1 MTDRLNIL
9 MPSIYFPPRVGGIE
23 SHVYYLAR
31 ELVRRGHGVHV
42 VTTHTEAD
50 SPWKETMDGIQVTRL
65 VSFGKNFM
73 GWTLGSLSSAPEI
86 VRLAGGCDIVHCH
99 TFATALGGDI
109 AAALFR
115 RPLVTTV
122 HSSHFLRLARNPAM
136 RGAMKILLGRSGAL
150 LSTSEEIDGVVK
162 DMLPGAFTMP
172 IVNGIDT
179 ETFRPSE
186 PSIDGAG
193 DKFIIVCPRRLV
205 TKNGVEY
212 LVRALPLI
220 KRELPVKAYLAGD
233 GPLRGELESLASDLG
248 VRDNVEFMG
257 SVENTRMPGLFSSAD
272 LVVIPSLVEATSIA
286 ALEAMSCGKAVAASR
301 VGGLPE
307 IIDESVGLLF
317 ESASPEAL
325 AVAVVSAAKDIDLE
339 ALGRAAR
346 ERVVANWSIQSMVDV
361 HMDIYLKLIGEKQRA

>member
-1 MTDRLNIL
+1 MTDRLKIL

-42 VTTHTEAD
+42 VTTHTEPE
-50 SPWKETMDGIQVTRL
+50 SPWKETMEGVDVTRL
-65 VSFGKNFM
+65 VSFGKHFM
-73 GWTLGSLSSAPEI
+73 GWTLGSLVSAPEI
-86 VRLAGGCDIVHCH
+86 VRLSAGCDLLHCH
-99 TFATALGGDI
+99 TFATAVGGDI
-109 AAALFR
+109 GAALFR

-122 HSSHFLRLARNPAM
+122 HSSHFLRLAGNPIM
-136 RGAMKILLGRSGAL
+136 RGAMKVLLGRAGAL
-150 LSTSEEIDGVVK
+150 LSTSEEIDGVVR

-186 PSIDGAG
+186 PCLERPEGE
-193 DKFIIVCPRRLV
+193 FIIVCPRRLV

-220 KRELPVKAYLAGD
+220 RKELPVRAYLAGD
-233 GPLRGELESLASDLG
+233 GPLREDLESLARSLG
-248 VRDNVEFMG
+248 VRENIEFMG
-257 SVENTRMPGLFSSAD
+257 SVENTKMPGVYSSAD
-272 LVVIPSLVEATSIA
+272 LIVIPSLVEATSIA
-286 ALEAMSCGKAVAASR
+286 ALEAMSCGKVVAASR

-307 IIDESVGLLF
+307 IIDDSVGILF
-317 ESASPEAL
+317 ESGSPESASE
-325 AVAVVSAAKDIDLE
+325 AVIRAARDVDRE
-339 ALGRAAR
+339 SLGRAAR

-361 HMDIYLKLIGEKQRA
+361 HMDIYLKLLGERQRA

>member
-1 MTDRLNIL
+1 MTDRLSIL

-42 VTTHTEAD
+42 VTTHTESG
-50 SPWKETMDGIQVTRL
+50 SPWKETMDGIEVTRL
-65 VSFGKNFM
+65 MSFGRHFM

-86 VRLAGGCDIVHCH
+86 VRLAAKCDLIHCH
-99 TFATALGGDI
+99 TFASALGGDI
-109 AAALFR
+109 AAAVFK

-122 HSSHFLRLARNPAM
+122 HSSHFLRLARKPVM
-136 RGAMKILLGRSGAL
+136 RGAMKLVLGRAGAL
-150 LSTSEEIDGVVK
+150 LSTSEEIDGVVAG
-162 DMLPGAFTMP
+162 MLPEAFTVP

-179 ETFRPSE
+179 GTFAPSE
-186 PSIDGAG
+186 PSLERTGG
-193 DKFIIVCPRRLV
+193 EFVIVCPRRLV
-205 TKNGVEY
+205 HKNGVEY

-220 KRELPVKAYLAGD
+220 KREIPVKAYLAGD
-233 GPLRGELESLASDLG
+233 GPLRQGLESLAAALG
-248 VRDNVEFMG
+248 VRENIEFMG
-257 SVENTRMPGLFSSAD
+257 SVANTGMPGVYSSAD
-272 LVVIPSLVEATSIA
+272 LIVIPSLVEATSIA
-286 ALEAMSCGKAVAASR
+286 ALEAMSCGRVVAASR

-317 ESASPEAL
+317 QSGSPEACSE
-325 AVAVVSAAKDIDLE
+325 AVLKAAREVDRE

-346 ERVVANWSIQSMVDV
+346 ERVVARWSIESMVDV